1 MSLIKFQGKFL
12 FYIIHWLVTFRLIIH
27 WLVTFRLNS
36 DQMPPVLR
44 RWSSF
49 HPKWWYLLIILIIDN
64 GSWHSRAMHFMRVD
78 VVDSPFIT
86 LHVCCASVSI
96 RWAVMLL
103 LVSSCLPSYP
113 GYFREPHWKSMGL
126 PEICRYVRSL
136 KKSRVLY
143 RLLIWSYHYG
153 IWQGDGSTIN
163 RYLAASR
170 PEGPFTNMV

>member
-1 MSLIKFQGKFL
+1 MSRIKFQGKFL
-12 FYIIHWLVTFRLIIH
+12 FYIIHWLVTFRLLIH

-64 GSWHSRAMHFMRVD
+64 GSWHSRAMHFMRLD
-78 VVDSPFIT
+78 VVDSPFIA

-96 RWAVMLL
+96 RWAVTLL

-126 PEICRYVRSL
+126 PEICRVNWQACEIY
-136 KKSRVLY
+136 KK
-143 RLLIWSYHYG
+143 
-153 IWQGDGSTIN
+153 N
-163 RYLAASR
+163 RECYIGCWYDR
-170 PEGPFTNMV
+170 IIMVFDRAMGQP